1 MGSIK
6 REGKQTWRK
15 SQGGRDVEERTK
27 ETGSRYREQE
37 TINNGLNRDG
47 SYLKEVKVD
56 EYEETRRDFEK
67 IHEPKQQLLPSTQRK
82 RASVKPDPLHR
93 ALLDEGV
100 STLYRSPEIRASA
113 RFEQQHSMLEPQ
125 KLSIRAPND
134 FEMFK

>member
-1 MGSIK
+1 LGSIK

-15 SQGGRDVEERTK
+15 SQGGRDVVERTK
-27 ETGSRYREQE
+27 ETGRRHREL
-37 TINNGLNRDG
+37 GLNRDG
-47 SYLKEVKVD
+47 SYLREVKVD

-67 IHEPKQQLLPSTQRK
+67 IEEPKHQLLPATQRK

-93 ALLDEGV
+93 ALLDEGG

>member
-15 SQGGRDVEERTK
+15 SQGGRDMEERTK
-27 ETGSRYREQE
+27 ETGSRHREQE
-37 TINNGLNRDG
+37 GLNRDG
-47 SYLKEVKVD
+47 SYLREVKVD

-67 IHEPKQQLLPSTQRK
+67 LHEPKHQLLPATQRK

-100 STLYRSPEIRASA
+100 STLYEKMYRSPEIRASA